1 MGTNEKTK
9 SAYIN
14 EIHDVYKIDN
24 EIHLTN
30 DDWHLVFDCD
40 ELFKNLFLIVSK
52 TIKARDEET
61 KMHINLINE
70 TLKDLK

>member
-1 MGTNEKTK
+1 MGANEKTK

-30 DDWHLVFDCD
+30 DDWHLVFNCD

-70 TLKDLK
+70 TLNESK

>member
-1 MGTNEKTK
+1 MGANDKIK

-30 DDWHLVFDCD
+30 DNWHLVFNCD

-70 TLKDLK
+70 TLNESK

>member
-1 MGTNEKTK
+1 MGTNEKIK

-30 DDWHLVFDCD
+30 ENFHLVFDCD

-70 TLKDLK
+70 TLNESK

>member
-1 MGTNEKTK
+1 MGTNDKTK

-14 EIHDVYKIDN
+14 EINDVYRIDN

-30 DDWHLVFDCD
+30 DNWHLVFDCD
-40 ELFKNLFLIVSK
+40 DLFKNLFLIVSK
-52 TIKARDEET
+52 TIQARDEET

-70 TLKDLK
+70 TLKESK